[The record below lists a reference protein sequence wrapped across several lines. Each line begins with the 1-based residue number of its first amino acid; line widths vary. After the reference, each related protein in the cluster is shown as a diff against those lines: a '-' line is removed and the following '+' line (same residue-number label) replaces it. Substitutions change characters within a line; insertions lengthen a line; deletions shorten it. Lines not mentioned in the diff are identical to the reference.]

1 MARLK
6 AARPAV
12 SEDLRSPRK
21 EQRADLLSLARL
33 HGREAVEPRA
43 AQDAHEHRLG
53 LVIGVMSRR
62 EDICADARH
71 RLPKERVTQFAR
83 RKLERLALRAR
94 SRGHITVPDEAG
106 HAALLAE
113 RGDK

>member
-1 MARLK
+1 MGQG
-6 AARPAV
+6 V
-12 SEDLRSPRK
+12 
-21 EQRADLLSLARL
+21 LLQKRL
-33 HGREAVEPRA
+33 HVIPGDREHGADHISADRCNGPQAFQPCA
-43 AQDAHEHRLG
+43 ANQAHEHRLG

-62 EDICADARH
+62 EDIRADARH
-71 RLPKERVTQFAR
+71 RLPKERVAQFAR

-94 SRGHITVPDEAG
+94 NRGHITVSDEAG